1 MKKLFLIARVSTRRQ
16 MMEGGS
22 VRLQIEQ
29 LKKFAEDN
37 NAEQIKIFEI
47 QVSGAK
53 QLINIGQLA
62 SIIKEAKEEG
72 ADLAVTK
79 ADRLSRDTISL
90 LMLKKAGEEN
100 GVEIHITSMGRK
112 ISEISDLEWNLM
124 SFMASEERKLIRAR
138 TKEACKD
145 RVGTFGTTL
154 SAKKMNQRGLEKRIE
169 LAQAWARSIKLKEHI
184 FGAITALKKP
194 NLSSVA
200 RWLNGE
206 GLLTRRG
213 SKWSPANL
221 SQQVERLGWNWKQMT
236 NRTRLP

>member
-16 MMEGGS
+16 MVEGGS
-22 VRLQIEQ
+22 IENQIEQ
-29 LKKFAEDN
+29 LKEFAEKN
-37 NAEQIKIFEI
+37 NAGEVKIFEI

-62 SIIKEAKEEG
+62 SIIKEAKEVG

-90 LMLKKAGEEN
+90 LTLKRASEEN

-145 RVGTFGTTL
+145 RIGTFGTSL
-154 SAKKMNQRGLEKRIE
+154 SATEMNQKGLQKRVE
-169 LAQAWARSIKLKEHI
+169 LAQAWASSTKLKEHI
-184 FGAITALKKP
+184 LDAVTALKKP

-221 SQQVERLGWNWKQMT
+221 SQQVDRLGWNWKDLIK
-236 NRTRLP
+236 N

>member
-1 MKKLFLIARVSTRRQ
+1 MKKLFLVARVSTRRQ
-16 MMEGGS
+16 MIEGQS
-22 VRLQIEQ
+22 VHLQVEQ
-29 LKKFAEDN
+29 LKKFAKDN
-37 NAEQIKIFEI
+37 GAEEIKIFEI

-62 SIIKEAKEEG
+62 SIIKQAKEEG

-90 LMLKKAGEEN
+90 LMLKKASEEN
-100 GVEIHITSMGRK
+100 GVEIHITSMKRK

-138 TKEACKD
+138 TKEACKE
-145 RVGTFGTTL
+145 RVGTFGTSL
-154 SAKKMNQRGLEKRIE
+154 SAKKMNQKGLQKRVE
-169 LAQAWARSIKLKEHI
+169 LAQAWARSTKLRQHI
-184 FGAITALKKP
+184 SEAVSALKKP

-206 GLLTRRG
+206 GLVTRRG

-221 SQQVERLGWNWKQMT
+221 SQQVGRLGWNWKQMT
-236 NRTRLP
+236 KV